1 MFREEY
7 GWIKRRV
14 REGRVLMDGKEVQ
27 ILGVKHFQYQSS
39 YSSMTASCTIKLGTE
54 EKCIYSDR

>member
-39 YSSMTASCTIKLGTE
+39 CSSMTASCTIKLGTE